1 MRRENFFGI
10 FLGSALLLSS
20 LPCVAVAQTEPS
32 AVPSKINGS
41 TAQSKTVVA
50 RIWHGQTLTNKA
62 DEYYK
67 YLTEAGIK
75 KIQSIPGN
83 LGAQVFRRTNGT
95 ITEFT
100 VISYWESRNAI
111 RAFAGNDIEQ
121 VHPLPKDN
129 QYLIEPETKVKHFD
143 VLLDQRQ

>member
-1 MRRENFFGI
+1 MDSFTLSFKI
-10 FLGSALLLSS
+10 HSKFWLLTSEF
-20 LPCVAVAQTEPS
+20 CF
-32 AVPSKINGS
+32 
-41 TAQSKTVVA
+41 
-50 RIWHGQTLTNKA
+50 
-62 DEYYK
+62 DK

-129 QYLIEPETKVKHFD
+129 PHFS
-143 VLLDQRQ
+143 QA

>member
-1 MRRENFFGI
+1 MRREKIFGI
-10 FLGSALLLSS
+10 FLGSALLIGF

-32 AVPSKINGS
+32 AVPFKINGS
-41 TAQSKTVVA
+41 TTQSKTVVA

-62 DEYYK
+62 EEYYK

-111 RAFAGNDIEQ
+111 RAFAGNNIEQ

>member
-1 MRRENFFGI
+1 MRREKIFGI
-10 FLGSALLLSS
+10 FLGSALLIGS
-20 LPCVAVAQTEPS
+20 LPCVAVAQTDPS

-50 RIWHGQTLTNKA
+50 RIWHGQTFTNKA

-111 RAFAGNDIEQ
+111 RAFAGNDIE
-121 VHPLPKDN
+121 V
-129 QYLIEPETKVKHFD
+129 D
-143 VLLDQRQ
+143 VNG